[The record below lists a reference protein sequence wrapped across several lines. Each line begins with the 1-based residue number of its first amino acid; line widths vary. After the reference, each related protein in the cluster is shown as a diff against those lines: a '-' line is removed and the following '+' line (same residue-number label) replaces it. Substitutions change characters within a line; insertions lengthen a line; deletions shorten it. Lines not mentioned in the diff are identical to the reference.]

1 MDKYTIEKDDLLNYY
16 TQTKQ
21 RIDLNIDMNTKK
33 IIGQTKLTFEIKKDK
48 ENLKVKMPQIL
59 YLYLNGENMYINNIK
74 ILKNE
79 QDKIKKEKDE
89 KNMSF
94 SEKNLKNL
102 EFKNTSPVCYYKS
115 YLDYLF
121 QNIEELDSYKNIKR
135 VEWEI
140 RKKGNLIIK
149 IPKFFYLDENISDN
163 INNKENIEH
172 ERYNYNLL
180 IKKIKIIINYI
191 LIEKNIGIIFQEFN
205 EYKKD
210 ISYTI
215 CYTPNFYYNT
225 QYWVPCIYNL
235 NLRIKWS
242 LYLYIPDE
250 YISYSSC
257 LLNQIIKNNN
267 GKKLIIY
274 KDIEK
279 TTARNIGFILFNK
292 KYFES
297 YINDNFIIVYNKN
310 KKDYIEKYLVNNKL
324 IENIYKFYAEFFN
337 INNKNN
343 STSTAIIFIPYL
355 LWNNPFQGFK
365 KFIKL
370 KEDNYFSFIKFP
382 YLYILPEK
390 YIYNPNILEISQ
402 FQLKILYKLFITNYI
417 EGLIIEKSYADFWI
431 INGLENWISDLFLNK
446 LNNNNYIK
454 IKIYKWLLKLK
465 KECKNGKET
474 LPLYTNNFSNPVEVQ
489 LNPIINLKSKI
500 IFHILEQNSDKI
512 IIKNI
517 LNEIINERETK
528 GCYISSEILIDKF
541 KKNGIDV
548 NNFFELFIYR
558 TGMIEVNINY
568 KYDINNNIFEYNL
581 RMENISKK
589 YYDENPY
596 FNIGNID
603 NDFLKKIGKNI
614 PVIDSRIKPI
624 KLNDIKMDMEITQRN
639 GIELTKEIHKINN
652 KIVHEK
658 FSLSI
663 EPRKSEII
671 RVEKEFFDNL
681 IENTG
686 INDIYKKEEIEK
698 ILLENP
704 ILWVSNDPGISYFR
718 INKIKQKHILFDYI
732 RIFKDDDYLGKF
744 QSLYN
749 IGKDSENFEKSLQI
763 LKYFIKNEN
772 AIYHIKK
779 YALKI
784 YVKILIKLKKEDGY
798 LFLLDLLDNY
808 FEELLKSKKEIN
820 SNIYKFMNEII
831 KSFGEYNEKNF
842 DKLESSINKKIT
854 DKFLSVLTKNE
865 FDNILKY
872 DNCYFISNII
882 LICSEL
888 NLKDK
893 SFVLMDIIL
902 KYLRIEKF
910 KRSFN
915 EILIISSIFALNNLL
930 IKYNFFCFQTNIK
943 FKEILS
949 QIFFEINF
957 FMNNDCENYEL
968 LVILQYFH
976 IFMEFYKCHSY
987 IEFSNYIIIYIL
999 GEEYNSVDKMSN
1011 FSINQNLDM
1020 ISKIKALNFFIIN
1033 NNFEFDSLSEKIVF
1047 LSSIKTILYSPICY
1061 LREDCR
1067 YILENLYHFI
1077 FNKEISS
1084 KGAGNNNFNN
1094 VNFLHLFN
1102 KNRKNFASKKYAD
1115 QDMILSFINEDD
1127 SSIKLKEQILNY
1139 NKKYNNISDD
1149 IFNLE
1154 INTKKSFHEILF
1166 NLFNKLIEYSNSLNY
1181 LGALAQKDE
1190 DKNTILE
1197 IEDFKNI
1204 KDKIINK
1211 LYLSFEQFN
1220 KELILLFKN
1229 YQSLNK
1235 ENSLINKIEQLK
1247 NYYEIIV
1254 FKYKDIITLKEKEEQ
1269 VNEVKYEDEDTFQ
1282 EINESYKNKKFLN
1295 KKRKLKC
1302 PKRNKI
1308 IKPNN

>member
-1 MDKYTIEKDDLLNYY
+1 MDKEKFEKDDLLNYY
-16 TQTKQ
+16 MQTKQ

-33 IIGQTKLTFEIKKDK
+33 IIGQTKLTFEIKKEK
-48 ENLKVKMPQIL
+48 ENLIFEMPQML
-59 YLYLNGENMYINNIK
+59 YLYLNGENIYINNIK
-74 ILKNE
+74 ILKYE

-94 SEKNLKNL
+94 SDKNMKNL

-121 QNIEELDSYKNIKR
+121 QNIEELESYKNIKR

-140 RKKGNLIIK
+140 RQKGNLIIK
-149 IPKFFYLDENISDN
+149 IPKIFYLNENISKD
-163 INNKENIEH
+163 INNKENLEH
-172 ERYNYNLL
+172 ESNNCNLLL

-205 EYKKD
+205 EFKKD

-225 QYWVPCIYNL
+225 QYWIPCIYNL
-235 NLRIKWS
+235 HLQIKWS

-257 LLNQIIKNNN
+257 LLNQIIKNDD
-267 GKKLIIY
+267 GKKLVIY

-279 TTARNIGFILFNK
+279 TTARNIGFILLHK

-297 YINDNFIIVYNKN
+297 YISDNFIIVYNKN
-310 KKDYIEKYLVNNKL
+310 QKHDVEKYLINNKL
-324 IENIYKFYAEFFN
+324 MENIYKSYSEFFN
-337 INNKNN
+337 IKNN
-343 STSTAIIFIPYL
+343 TASTAIIFVPYL
-355 LWNNPFQGFK
+355 LFNNPFQGFK
-365 KFIKL
+365 KFLKL

-390 YIYNPNILEISQ
+390 YIYNPNIPEISK

-417 EGLIIEKSYADFWI
+417 GGLIIEKSYADFWI

-446 LNNNNYIK
+446 LYNNNFTK
-454 IKIYKWLLKLK
+454 VKIYKRLLKLK
-465 KECKNGKET
+465 KECKSGKEI
-474 LPLYTNNFSNPVEVQ
+474 LPLYSNNFSNPVEIQ

-500 IFHILEQNSDKI
+500 VFHVLEQKTDKM
-512 IIKNI
+512 IIKDI
-517 LNEIINERETK
+517 ITEIINERETK
-528 GCYISSEILIDKF
+528 GCNISSQILIDKF
-541 KKNGIDV
+541 TKKGKDINH
-548 NNFFELFIYR
+548 FFELFVYS

-568 KYDINNNIFEYNL
+568 NYDINNNTFEYEL
-581 RMENISKK
+581 KMENISKK
-589 YYDENPY
+589 YYENNPY
-596 FNIGNID
+596 FIIGNID
-603 NDFLKKIGKNI
+603 NVYLKKIGKNI

-624 KLNDIKMDMEITQRN
+624 KLHDIKMGMEITERN
-639 GIELTKEIHKINN
+639 GIEIIKETHKINN
-652 KIVHEK
+652 NIRHEK

-671 RVEKEFFDNL
+671 RVEQEFFDDL
-681 IENTG
+681 ISNSG
-686 INDIYKKEEIEK
+686 INDIYKKEETEK
-698 ILLENP
+698 ILLENL
-704 ILWVSNDPGISYFR
+704 ILWVSNDPKISYFR
-718 INKIKQKHILFDYI
+718 VNKIKQQNILFEYI
-732 RIFKDDDYLGKF
+732 RIFKDSDYLGKF
-744 QSLYN
+744 ESLYN
-749 IGKDSENFEKSLQI
+749 IGKDSDNFEKSLQI
-763 LKYFIKNEN
+763 LKYFIKSGN
-772 AIYHIKK
+772 AIYQIKK

-784 YVKILIKLKKEDGY
+784 YVKILIKLKKQDGY
-798 LFLLDLLDNY
+798 LFFLDLLDNY
-808 FEELLKSKKEIN
+808 LEELLKSKNEIN
-820 SNIYKFMNEII
+820 LDNYNFMNEII
-831 KSFGEYNEKNF
+831 KYFGEYNEKNF
-842 DKLESSINKKIT
+842 DKIDPQINKKIT
-854 DKFLSVLTKNE
+854 DKLLSILTKNE
-865 FDNILKY
+865 LDNISKY

-882 LICSEL
+882 LFCSEL
-888 NLKDK
+888 NLNDK

-949 QIFFEINF
+949 QIFFEINY

-1047 LSSIKTILYSPICY
+1047 LSSIKTILISPICY

-1067 YILENLYHFI
+1067 YILENLYQLI
-1077 FNKEISS
+1077 FDKEISS
-1084 KGAGNNNFNN
+1084 KGAGNKNFNN
-1094 VNFLHLFN
+1094 INFLHLFN
-1102 KNRKNFASKKYAD
+1102 KNRINFASKKYAD
-1115 QDMILSFINEDD
+1115 QDMILSFINEVD
-1127 SSIKLKEQILNY
+1127 SSIKLKEQIMKY
-1139 NKKYNNISDD
+1139 NKKYNNSSDD

-1154 INTKKSFHEILF
+1154 INTKKSFNEILYKIY
-1166 NLFNKLIEYSNSLNY
+1166 NKLIEYSNSQNY
-1181 LGALAQKDE
+1181 LGTLFEKEE
-1190 DKNTILE
+1190 DKNIISE
-1197 IEDFKNI
+1197 IKGFKNI
-1204 KDKIINK
+1204 KDKLINK
-1211 LYLSFEQFN
+1211 SYLSFDQFN
-1220 KELILLFKN
+1220 KELILLLENF
-1229 YQSLNK
+1229 QSFNK

-1247 NYYEIIV
+1247 NYYEIII
-1254 FKYKDIITLKEKEEQ
+1254 FKYKDIIILKEKEEKD
-1269 VNEVKYEDEDTFQ
+1269 NEVKYDDEDTFK
-1282 EINESYKNKKFLN
+1282 EINESYENEKFLN
-1295 KKRKLKC
+1295 KKRKLKL
-1302 PKRNKI
+1302 KKI
-1308 IKPNN
+1308 